1 MYLVFIANSD
11 FAPVMHKPGTWFYRI
26 AVCESRSGRLSS
38 VKAIYSHVVDAS
50 RQYMSVSLMT
60 MLCFKL
66 DFSSCDE
73 WDGFTKAEDIA
84 RDIDIKKQL
93 GVNKKP
99 QAWYYHGGSNSHRSD
114 NATGI
119 VKKPHTLC
127 YHQRWY

>member
-1 MYLVFIANSD
+1 MYLVFIANSN
-11 FAPVMHKPGTWFYRI
+11 FAPVMHKLGAPFCRVVI
-26 AVCESRSGRLSS
+26 CENRSGRLSS
-38 VKAIYSHVVDAS
+38 VKADLAIYSHVVDAS
-50 RQYMSVSLMT
+50 GQYMSVSLMT

-99 QAWYYHGGSNSHRSD
+99 QA
-114 NATGI
+114 
-119 VKKPHTLC
+119 
-127 YHQRWY
+127 